1 MSKSWRDAAT
11 LIVIARDATKN
22 SKFDYKVRKLIRKL
36 MEIIINLMDLIK
48 NSIKFNILIKFLYF
62 FNIMFELN

>member
-22 SKFDYKVRKLIRKL
+22 SKFDYKVRILR
-36 MEIIINLMDLIK
+36 EILRDL
-48 NSIKFNILIKFLYF
+48 NS
-62 FNIMFELN
+62 